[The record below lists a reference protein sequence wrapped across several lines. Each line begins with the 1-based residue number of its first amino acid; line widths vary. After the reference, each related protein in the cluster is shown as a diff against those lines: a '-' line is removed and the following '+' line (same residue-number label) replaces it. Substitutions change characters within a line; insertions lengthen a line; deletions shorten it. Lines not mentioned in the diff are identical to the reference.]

1 MSLWMSIVL
10 LLALIK
16 LPIAALMLWL
26 PFRNDEAMNAPM
38 SIGTSDE
45 DGGSRALP
53 GSPRQPGPRRP
64 SRDPR
69 LPGGARPRSP
79 GPGSGARRTRRD
91 PHGEPAPAAPR
102 RVRTSAPGRRR
113 VLDELRP
120 HAD

>member
-1 MSLWMSIVL
+1 MSLWMWIVL

-26 PFRNDEAMNAPM
+26 PFRNDEAMNAPK
-38 SIGTSDE
+38 SAGASDD
-45 DGGSRALP
+45 DGGSRTLP

-69 LPGGARPRSP
+69 LPGRSP
-79 GPGSGARRTRRD
+79 DRGPRPGSGATRPRRD
-91 PHGEPAPAAPR
+91 PHGAPAPPAPR
-102 RVRTSAPGRRR
+102 RVRTAAPNRRR

-120 HAD
+120 RFD